1 MGTLWGVLRRNG
13 WLVCTMF
20 CIPYVVLCIL
30 YTLLFKT
37 QQNVNQEKSYGG
49 SCKIFFLRD
58 PRDNF
63 GPYCILPLDMIII
76 KLLVGLGKK
85 PELCSGVSAK
95 YSPVINYLLYIH
107 LNYVYTL
114 YLLYIYIHSIL
125 IISIE
130 IYIATTQFYS

>member
-1 MGTLWGVLRRNG
+1 
-13 WLVCTMF
+13 
-20 CIPYVVLCIL
+20 
-30 YTLLFKT
+30 
-37 QQNVNQEKSYGG
+37 
-49 SCKIFFLRD
+49 
-58 PRDNF
+58 
-63 GPYCILPLDMIII
+63 MIII

-125 IISIE
+125 ISIE